1 MKKINGYK
9 TRAELIKAGFRQV
22 ELDRMLRKNQIIKI
36 KAGLYRNAILN
47 LRNQDFI
54 DVAKAVP
61 NATICML
68 SALAYYELTTI
79 VPKKVEVSVPRIS
92 TRTNILSPKVKRYY
106 TAKPEFNKYIKKIK
120 YGPYSFKIYDVEKTL
135 CDVIKN
141 PKTSKTDIAKEA
153 FKNYMRS
160 DKKNIS
166 KLIQTAKET
175 NSYTKISSW
184 LNILA

>member
-1 MKKINGYK
+1 MKNINGYK
-9 TRAELIKAGFRQV
+9 TRAELIKSGYKQS
-22 ELDRMLRKNQIIKI
+22 ELNAMLRKRQIIKI

-47 LRNQDFI
+47 LNNQDLI
-54 DVAKAVP
+54 DISQAVP
-61 NATICML
+61 NAIICMF
-68 SALAYYELTTI
+68 SALAYYELTTFI
-79 VPKKVEVSVPRIS
+79 PKKVEISVPRIS

-120 YGPYSFKIYDVEKTL
+120 YGPYSFKIYDIEKTL
-135 CDVIKN
+135 CDIIKN
-141 PKTSKTDIAKEA
+141 PKTNQTDIAKEA

-166 KLIQTAKET
+166 KLVQTAKDT